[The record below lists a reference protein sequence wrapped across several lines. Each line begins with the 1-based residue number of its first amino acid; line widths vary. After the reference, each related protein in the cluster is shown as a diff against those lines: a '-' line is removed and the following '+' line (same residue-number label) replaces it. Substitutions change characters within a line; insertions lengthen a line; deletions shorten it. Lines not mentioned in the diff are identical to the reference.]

1 MNGAPFLSFPF
12 GHEHFNFALHLQT
25 RPTAFPSCHLGGA
38 KLHGEG
44 HDHRQTDRQPGEWF
58 GSESTTCILFTEKLD
73 CPLSPSDLSQLM
85 RVLCTDKRGLSLGRC
100 LGSVVSQAEF
110 LECSLLTLV
119 LTANGYS
126 HIFCPTM
133 LFFLKFLFTATVSQV
148 TLATPTC
155 PNPDLETDRPGTNR
169 PGSMLPVQSEKM
181 TSKSAEMF

>member
-1 MNGAPFLSFPF
+1 MNTLTLRCTFRQGP
-12 GHEHFNFALHLQT
+12 Q
-25 RPTAFPSCHLGGA
+25 PSQAVTWGEL

-110 LECSLLTLV
+110 LECSLLTLA

-133 LFFLKFLFTATVSQV
+133 LLFLKFLFTATVSQV